1 MGEFVYPKRGRMN
14 NLKNNQELRKTV
26 LSSLTNDQGYTI
38 LLLGAIE
45 FEPVKGKLWYQKEMF
60 FVSRDIEPLKT
71 TLDFEP
77 YFIGPHSKRLEE
89 VLNQLEFYHVIQFDR
104 NKIQLTNFGKEI
116 FEEIKNKRPKDE
128 LDFLSEIKKLLN
140 DLTND
145 ELLLFVYSSID
156 PIFITESVEYKR
168 VMQNKENIAINLY
181 KKEKI
186 TLAKSAELA
195 KTTIEDMMRML
206 KIRNL
211 IIH

>member
-1 MGEFVYPKRGRMN
+1 MINIE
-14 NLKNNQELRKTV
+14 NNQELKKIV

-60 FVSRDIEPLKT
+60 FVSRDIEPLKD

-77 YFIGPHSKRLEE
+77 YFIGPHSKRLDE
-89 VLNQLEFYHVIQFDR
+89 VLKQLDFYHVIRYDK
-104 NKIQLTNFGKEI
+104 NKIQLTDFGREI

-128 LDFLSEIKKLLN
+128 LNFLSEIKKLLN

-156 PIFITESVEYKR
+156 PSFITESVEYKR
-168 VMQNKENIAINLY
+168 IMQNKEDIAICLY
-181 KKEKI
+181 KKGKI

-195 KTTIEDMMRML
+195 KIPIENMMRML
-206 KIRNL
+206 KTRSVN
-211 IIH
+211 IH